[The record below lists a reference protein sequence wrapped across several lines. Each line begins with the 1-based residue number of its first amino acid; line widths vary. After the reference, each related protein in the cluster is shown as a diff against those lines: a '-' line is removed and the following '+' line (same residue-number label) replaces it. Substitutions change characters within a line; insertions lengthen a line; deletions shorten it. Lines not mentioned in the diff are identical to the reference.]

1 MHYTAN
7 QACVTARMSP
17 TQPPCDAP
25 RVSEP
30 TLSTLLA
37 ALGDLD
43 AASTIA
49 AYCAHGPA
57 SVREFLTALLT
68 ENRLTTA
75 RGSSRRA
82 IENDAHAC
90 LMQLAEHYPQTFLSE
105 VREQPATLDR
115 VEVIGALAKIPG
127 PDAAELLIAALG
139 HRKGTIRWHALY
151 ALLSRGQVEVARRL
165 AKLLRD
171 RDGAVRETAVEGLRR
186 WGTADDLP
194 ALVAYTARVATHD
207 RNAPLDAIE
216 TICTRT
222 HRPLPSAHPGARL
235 EVFTVRGQVTIEVPR
250 SALLSIGDPLGTVD
264 GAPLLAPCDGVFI
277 AADRD
282 PEHTRVTLRRLVP

>member
-1 MHYTAN
+1 M
-7 QACVTARMSP
+7 
-17 TQPPCDAP
+17 
-25 RVSEP
+25 SEP

-37 ALGDLD
+37 VLGGLD

-49 AYCAHGPA
+49 AYCARGPA
-57 SVREFLTALLT
+57 SVREFLAALLT

-75 RGSSRRA
+75 RGPSRRA

-90 LMQLAEHYPQTFLSE
+90 LMKLVESYPQTFLKE
-105 VREQPATLDR
+105 VREHPATIDR
-115 VEVIGALAKIPG
+115 AEVVSALAKIPG
-127 PDAAELLIAALG
+127 ADAAELLMAALG

-151 ALLSRGQVEVARRL
+151 ALLSRGQVEVAPRL
-165 AKLLRD
+165 AKLLLD

-207 RNAPLDAIE
+207 RNAPLDAVE
-216 TICTRT
+216 TICVRAGQ
-222 HRPLPSAHPGARL
+222 PLPASHPGARL

-250 SALLSIGDPLGTVD
+250 SALVSAGDPLGTVD

-282 PEHTRVTLRRLVP
+282 SEHTRVTLRRLVP

>member
-1 MHYTAN
+1 
-7 QACVTARMSP
+7 
-17 TQPPCDAP
+17 
-25 RVSEP
+25 VSEP

-37 ALGDLD
+37 ALGGLD

-49 AYCAHGPA
+49 AYCARGPA
-57 SVREFLTALLT
+57 SVREFLAALLS
-68 ENRLTTA
+68 ENRLTRA
-75 RGSSRRA
+75 RGPSRRA
-82 IENDAHAC
+82 LENDAHAC
-90 LMQLAEHYPQTFLSE
+90 LLQLAEHYPQTFLKD
-105 VREQPATLDR
+105 VREHPATIDR
-115 VEVIGALAKIPG
+115 AEVVSALGKIPG
-127 PDAAELLIAALG
+127 ADAAELLIAALG

-151 ALLSRGQVEVARRL
+151 ALLSRGQVEVAPHL

-171 RDGAVRETAVEGLRR
+171 RDGAVREAAVEGLRR

-216 TICTRT
+216 TICARAG
-222 HRPLPSAHPGARL
+222 RPLPAAHPGARL

-250 SALLSIGDPLGTVD
+250 SALVSAGDPLGTVD

-277 AADRD
+277 AADRNA
-282 PEHTRVTLRRLVP
+282 EHTRVTLRRLGP